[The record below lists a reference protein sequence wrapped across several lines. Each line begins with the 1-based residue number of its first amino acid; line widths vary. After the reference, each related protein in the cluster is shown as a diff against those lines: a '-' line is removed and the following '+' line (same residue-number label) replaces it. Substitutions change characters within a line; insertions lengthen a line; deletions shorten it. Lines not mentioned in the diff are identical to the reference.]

1 MMDYT
6 LLTDEELQDLFDGQ
20 TSLWICRAEHNNKIY
35 NDLLRGLSCEQ
46 NLSNSLAVIN
56 MEMYRRRNAKTLT
69 GKS

>member
-46 NLSNSLAVIN
+46 NLSNSLAAIN
-56 MEMYRRRNAKTLT
+56 MEIYRRRE
-69 GKS
+69 G